1 MNSLLQQ
8 LRQLWSQLGLN
19 QRVTVAVAGTAVLA
33 GMVGLVAWSQRP
45 QMQLLY
51 GRLSTKEVASVMAS
65 VQELGVK
72 HELGASGT
80 AIYVPSDQVHKIRL
94 ALASKGIPSGEG
106 VGFEIFDRANFGVSD
121 FIQRTNYSR
130 ALQGELSRTISQ
142 LQGVRSARVLVVMPE
157 NRLLFT
163 DTRSKPTA
171 SVFVEGAI
179 SQEQVNSI
187 RFLVANSVEGLK
199 TEDVAVVDNRGQV
212 LTEGLKDDPSLGAAS
227 AQMRLR
233 RSVEDYFSNKVETM
247 LSKVLGP
254 QKAVVRVSAELDSE
268 ATTRTEEKF
277 DPEGQVVKNE
287 TTTDDTSTTNESEAG
302 AQAVGSTANLAGPGG
317 DASKPNQKT
326 SNTEKKNKT
335 TTFEI
340 NRTVLNSVKAAG
352 SVSRLTAAVIV
363 APEPGST
370 PEKSDAR
377 KNMLRSMVANAL
389 GVKGTDVELKKIV
402 SIEEMDFNPVAPE
415 ASGLIETLTKNADV
429 LKDAGAVLV
438 ALVLFGAFV
447 RMLRRTKPDEI
458 PMEALYSGTEELA
471 ASAGPRSAGSG
482 IGGSVSSSGAGG
494 SASKSPQGVTVELI
508 NEMIRRKP
516 QNVGVALRNW
526 VDEDSKDANS

>member
-1 MNSLLQQ
+1 MNSLFQQ

-19 QRVTVAVAGTAVLA
+19 QRVTVAVAGAAVLA
-33 GMVGLVAWSQRP
+33 GMVGLIAWSQRP

-51 GRLSTKEVASVMAS
+51 GRLSTKEIASVVSS
-65 VQELGVK
+65 VQELGVR
-72 HELGASGT
+72 HELGANGT
-80 AIYVPSDQVHKIRL
+80 AVYVPADQVHKVRL

-179 SQEQVNSI
+179 NQEQVNSI

-233 RSVEDYFSNKVETM
+233 RSVEDYFANKVETM
-247 LSKVLGP
+247 LAKVLGP

-277 DPEGQVVKNE
+277 DPEGQVVKTE
-287 TTTDDTSTTNESEAG
+287 TTTDDTSTTNENEA
-302 AQAVGSTANLAGPGG
+302 ATQPVGSTANLAGAG
-317 DASKPNQKT
+317 DAAKPNQKT

-335 TTFEI
+335 TSFEI
-340 NRTVLNSVKAAG
+340 NKTVLNSVKAPG
-352 SVSRLTAAVIV
+352 SVSRLTAAVVV

-389 GVKGTDVELKKIV
+389 GVKGTDAELKKVV
-402 SIEEMDFNPVAPE
+402 SIEEMDFTPIAPE
-415 ASGLIETLTKNADV
+415 ATGIVETLTKHADV

-438 ALVLFGAFV
+438 ALLLFGAFV

-458 PMEALYSGTEELA
+458 PMEALYSGGDELVQSEARSTAGGA
-471 ASAGPRSAGSG
+471 A
-482 IGGSVSSSGAGG
+482 GGTVTSSGAG
-494 SASKSPQGVTVELI
+494 AKNAPGVTVELI

-526 VDEDSKDANS
+526 VDEENKGADS

>member
-1 MNSLLQQ
+1 
-8 LRQLWSQLGLN
+8 
-19 QRVTVAVAGTAVLA
+19 
-33 GMVGLVAWSQRP
+33 
-45 QMQLLY
+45 
-51 GRLSTKEVASVMAS
+51 
-65 VQELGVK
+65 
-72 HELGASGT
+72 
-80 AIYVPSDQVHKIRL
+80 
-94 ALASKGIPSGEG
+94 
-106 VGFEIFDRANFGVSD
+106 
-121 FIQRTNYSR
+121 
-130 ALQGELSRTISQ
+130 
-142 LQGVRSARVLVVMPE
+142 MPE

-179 SQEQVNSI
+179 NQEQVNSI

-233 RSVEDYFSNKVETM
+233 RSVEDYFANKVETM

-302 AQAVGSTANLAGPGG
+302 AQAVGSTANLAAPG
-317 DASKPNQKT
+317 DAAKPNQKT

-335 TTFEI
+335 TSFEI
-340 NRTVLNSVKAAG
+340 NKTVLNSVKAPG

-402 SIEEMDFNPVAPE
+402 SIEEMDFNPLPAE
-415 ASGLIETLTKNADV
+415 ASGLVETLTKHADV
-429 LKDAGAVLV
+429 LKDLGAVLV

-458 PMEALYSGTEELA
+458 PMEVLYSGTEELA
-471 ASAGPRSAGSG
+471 SNAGPGL
-482 IGGSVSSSGAGG
+482 GGTVASSGAAG

-526 VDEDSKDANS
+526 VEEDKKDANS

>member
-1 MNSLLQQ
+1 
-8 LRQLWSQLGLN
+8 
-19 QRVTVAVAGTAVLA
+19 
-33 GMVGLVAWSQRP
+33 
-45 QMQLLY
+45 
-51 GRLSTKEVASVMAS
+51 
-65 VQELGVK
+65 
-72 HELGASGT
+72 
-80 AIYVPSDQVHKIRL
+80 
-94 ALASKGIPSGEG
+94 
-106 VGFEIFDRANFGVSD
+106 
-121 FIQRTNYSR
+121 
-130 ALQGELSRTISQ
+130 
-142 LQGVRSARVLVVMPE
+142 
-157 NRLLFT
+157 
-163 DTRSKPTA
+163 
-171 SVFVEGAI
+171 
-179 SQEQVNSI
+179 
-187 RFLVANSVEGLK
+187 
-199 TEDVAVVDNRGQV
+199 
-212 LTEGLKDDPSLGAAS
+212 
-227 AQMRLR
+227 MRLR
-233 RSVEDYFSNKVETM
+233 RSVEDYFANKVETM

-302 AQAVGSTANLAGPGG
+302 AQAVGSTANLAAPG
-317 DASKPNQKT
+317 DAAKPNQKT

-335 TTFEI
+335 TSFEI
-340 NRTVLNSVKAAG
+340 NKTVLNSVKAPG

-402 SIEEMDFNPVAPE
+402 SIEEMDFNPLPAE
-415 ASGLIETLTKNADV
+415 ASGLVETLTKHADV
-429 LKDAGAVLV
+429 LKDLGAVLV

-458 PMEALYSGTEELA
+458 PMEVLYSGTEELA
-471 ASAGPRSAGSG
+471 SNAGPGL
-482 IGGSVSSSGAGG
+482 GGTVASSGAAG

-526 VDEDSKDANS
+526 VEEDKKDANS

>member
-19 QRVTVAVAGTAVLA
+19 QRVTVAVAAAAVLA

-171 SVFVEGAI
+171 SVFVEGSI
-179 SQEQVNSI
+179 NQEQVNSI

-199 TEDVAVVDNRGQV
+199 TDDVAVVDNRGQV

-287 TTTDDTSTTNESEAG
+287 TTTNESEAG
-302 AQAVGSTANLAGPGG
+302 AQAVGSTANLAGAGG

-340 NRTVLNSVKAAG
+340 NRTVLNSVKAPG

-415 ASGLIETLTKNADV
+415 ASGLVETLTKHADV
-429 LKDAGAVLV
+429 LKDVGAVLV

-458 PMEALYSGTEELA
+458 PMEVLYAGTEELA
-471 ASAGPRSAGSG
+471 QSGGPG
-482 IGGSVSSSGAGG
+482 IGGGGSASSGAAG
-494 SASKSPQGVTVELI
+494 SASKSPQGVTVEFI

-526 VDEDSKDANS
+526 VDEDSKDANA

>member
-1 MNSLLQQ
+1 MNSLFQQ

-19 QRVTVAVAGTAVLA
+19 QRVTVAVAGAAVLA

-51 GRLSTKEVASVMAS
+51 GRLSTKEIASVVSS
-65 VQELGVK
+65 VQELGVR
-72 HELGASGT
+72 HELGANGT
-80 AIYVPSDQVHKIRL
+80 AVYVPADQVHKIRL

-179 SQEQVNSI
+179 NQEQVNSI

-233 RSVEDYFSNKVETM
+233 RSVEDYFANKVETM
-247 LSKVLGP
+247 LAKVLGP
-254 QKAVVRVSAELDSE
+254 QKSVVRVSAELDSE

-277 DPEGQVVKNE
+277 DPEGQVVKTE

-302 AQAVGSTANLAGPGG
+302 AQPVGSTANLAGAG
-317 DASKPNQKT
+317 DAGKPNQKT
-326 SNTEKKNKT
+326 TSTDKKNKT
-335 TTFEI
+335 TSFEI
-340 NRTVLNSVKAAG
+340 NKTVLNSVKAPG
-352 SVSRLTAAVIV
+352 SVSRLTAAVVV

-402 SIEEMDFNPVAPE
+402 SIEEMDFTPIAPE
-415 ASGLIETLTKNADV
+415 ATGLVETLTKHADV

-438 ALVLFGAFV
+438 ALLLFGAFV

-458 PMEALYSGTEELA
+458 PMEALYSGGDELVQSEA
-471 ASAGPRSAGSG
+471 RSTAGGAV
-482 IGGSVSSSGAGG
+482 GGSVTSSGAGAKN
-494 SASKSPQGVTVELI
+494 ASGVTVELI

-526 VDEDSKDANS
+526 VDEENKGADS

>member
-1 MNSLLQQ
+1 MNSLFQQ

-19 QRVTVAVAGTAVLA
+19 QRVTVAVAGAAVLA

-51 GRLSTKEVASVMAS
+51 GRLSTKEIASVVSS
-65 VQELGVK
+65 VQELGVR
-72 HELGASGT
+72 HELGANGT
-80 AIYVPSDQVHKIRL
+80 AVYVPADQVHKIRL

-171 SVFVEGAI
+171 SVFVEGSI
-179 SQEQVNSI
+179 NQEQVNSI

-233 RSVEDYFSNKVETM
+233 RSVEDYFANKVETM
-247 LSKVLGP
+247 LAKVLGP

-277 DPEGQVVKNE
+277 DPEGQVVKTE
-287 TTTDDTSTTNESEAG
+287 TTTDDTTTTNESEAG
-302 AQAVGSTANLAGPGG
+302 AQPVGSTANLAGAA
-317 DASKPNQKT
+317 DAGKPNQKT

-335 TTFEI
+335 TSFEI
-340 NRTVLNSVKAAG
+340 NKTVMNSVKAPG
-352 SVSRLTAAVIV
+352 SVSRLTAAVVV

-389 GVKGTDVELKKIV
+389 GVKGTDAELKKIV
-402 SIEEMDFNPVAPE
+402 SIEEMDFIPIAPE
-415 ASGLIETLTKNADV
+415 ATGVIETLTKHADV

-438 ALVLFGAFV
+438 ALMLFGAFV

-458 PMEALYSGTEELA
+458 PMEALYSGGDELVQ
-471 ASAGPRSAGSG
+471 SEGRSAAGG
-482 IGGSVSSSGAGG
+482 AGGSVGAAASSGAGAKN
-494 SASKSPQGVTVELI
+494 ASGVTVELI

-526 VDEDSKDANS
+526 VDEENKGADS

>member
-1 MNSLLQQ
+1 MNSLFQQ

-19 QRVTVAVAGTAVLA
+19 QRVTVAVAGAAVLA

-51 GRLSTKEVASVMAS
+51 GRLSTKEIASVVSS
-65 VQELGVK
+65 VQELGVR
-72 HELGASGT
+72 HELGANGT
-80 AIYVPSDQVHKIRL
+80 AVYVPADQVHKIRL

-171 SVFVEGAI
+171 SVFVEGSI
-179 SQEQVNSI
+179 NQEQVNSI

-233 RSVEDYFSNKVETM
+233 RSVEDYFANKVETM
-247 LSKVLGP
+247 LAKVLGP

-277 DPEGQVVKNE
+277 DPEGQVVKTE
-287 TTTDDTSTTNESEAG
+287 TTTDDTTTTNESEAG
-302 AQAVGSTANLAGPGG
+302 AQPVGATANLAGAADGG
-317 DASKPNQKT
+317 
-326 SNTEKKNKT
+326 
-335 TTFEI
+335 
-340 NRTVLNSVKAAG
+340 
-352 SVSRLTAAVIV
+352 
-363 APEPGST
+363 
-370 PEKSDAR
+370 
-377 KNMLRSMVANAL
+377 
-389 GVKGTDVELKKIV
+389 
-402 SIEEMDFNPVAPE
+402 
-415 ASGLIETLTKNADV
+415 
-429 LKDAGAVLV
+429 
-438 ALVLFGAFV
+438 
-447 RMLRRTKPDEI
+447 
-458 PMEALYSGTEELA
+458 
-471 ASAGPRSAGSG
+471 
-482 IGGSVSSSGAGG
+482 
-494 SASKSPQGVTVELI
+494 
-508 NEMIRRKP
+508 
-516 QNVGVALRNW
+516 
-526 VDEDSKDANS
+526 